1 MMENNMSYEEFKEY
15 FREQLKNTLG
25 ECIEIQEQKFLKN
38 NDLQVEMLTCKE

>member
-25 ECIEIQEQKFLKN
+25 ECIEIQEQKSESTPL
-38 NDLQVEMLTCKE
+38 ETGE